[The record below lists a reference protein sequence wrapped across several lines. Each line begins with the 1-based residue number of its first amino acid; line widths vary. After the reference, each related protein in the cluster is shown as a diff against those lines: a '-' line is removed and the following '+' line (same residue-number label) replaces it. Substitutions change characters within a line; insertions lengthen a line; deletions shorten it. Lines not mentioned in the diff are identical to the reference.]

1 MPAQNQSTGV
11 ANRRVVA
18 FIILVLFHVVLLWGL
33 ANGLARKAVEM
44 LAAPIEVENIED
56 VKKEDREPPP
66 PPPKMD
72 IPPPFVPAPDIVI
85 EAPAQE
91 TAIAVTR
98 QEAPP
103 TPPPP
108 PVVRT
113 PARQDPRHPF
123 SRPEY
128 PAASK
133 RNGEEGTV
141 VMLLLVTEDGRVAD
155 AKLDKSSG
163 FPKLDEAALRESR
176 RWRVIPA
183 KEGPKPVASWSR
195 FAMTFRLTDAD

>member
-18 FIILVLFHVVLLWGL
+18 FIILVLFHVLLLWGL

-72 IPPPFVPAPDIVI
+72 IPPPFVPAPDIAI
-85 EAPAQE
+85 EAQPQK
-91 TAIAVTR
+91 TATAVTR
-98 QEAPP
+98 QKAPP

-113 PARQDPRHPF
+113 PAKQDPRH
-123 SRPEY
+123 SC
-128 PAASK
+128 
-133 RNGEEGTV
+133 
-141 VMLLLVTEDGRVAD
+141 
-155 AKLDKSSG
+155 
-163 FPKLDEAALRESR
+163 
-176 RWRVIPA
+176 
-183 KEGPKPVASWSR
+183 
-195 FAMTFRLTDAD
+195 